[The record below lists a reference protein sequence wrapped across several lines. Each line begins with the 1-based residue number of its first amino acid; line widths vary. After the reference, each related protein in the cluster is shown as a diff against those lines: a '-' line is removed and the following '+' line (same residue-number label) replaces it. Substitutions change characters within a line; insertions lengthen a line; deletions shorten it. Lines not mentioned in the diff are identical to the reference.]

1 MQVDVIVNS
10 VSASLDLQKGFV
22 SKELVKKAGVTIQK
36 ECHDQHKEG
45 INIGNITVTSAGN
58 LKNHKNIYHVAL
70 YTSWIFNGNL
80 SIQVN
85 YCEIIINHRV
95 LIFTDFEVHLK
106 HENNPTKYS
115 QTCFSDH
122 LY

>member
-10 VSASLDLQKGFV
+10 VSANLDLQKGFV
-22 SKELVKKAGVTIQK
+22 SKELVEKAGDTIQK
-36 ECHDQHKEG
+36 ECINQHKEG
-45 INIGNITVTSAGN
+45 IDIGNIAVTSAGN
-58 LKNHKNIYHVAL
+58 LKNHQNIFHVAL

-85 YCEIIINHRV
+85 YCEIIFNHGV
-95 LIFTDFEVHLK
+95 LIFTDFVIHLK
-106 HENNPTKYS
+106 HENNPA
-115 QTCFSDH
+115 CFSDH